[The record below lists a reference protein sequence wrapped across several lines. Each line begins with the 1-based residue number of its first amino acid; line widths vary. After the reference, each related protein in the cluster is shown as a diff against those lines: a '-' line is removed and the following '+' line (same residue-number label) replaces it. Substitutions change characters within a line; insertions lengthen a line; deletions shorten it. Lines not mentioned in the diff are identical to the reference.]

1 MKAKRNSCYSEEVA
15 KIYITDETKVL
26 LLSTELQ
33 DQVKWIDHK
42 PTDQVTG
49 YKVLCGMPNDYFTV
63 KFKKKVQLPPFGSS
77 VKFKGLEACEVD
89 NNVWFRAQDIE
100 EA

>member
-1 MKAKRNSCYSEEVA
+1 MKAKRASGYSAEVA

-33 DQVKWIDHK
+33 EQVKWVDHK

-63 KFKKKVQLPPFGSS
+63 KFETKYSFLRLDHLLNSKDLR
-77 VKFKGLEACEVD
+77 
-89 NNVWFRAQDIE
+89 RAR
-100 EA
+100 